1 MIRLEPRARLRIA
14 ACVGSVAAVSLL
26 AACAAKS
33 DAQPATRAAGAALTV
48 GYVVV
53 QPTRVPV
60 TNQLSGRVGA
70 YESSEVR
77 PQVSGVIEKRL
88 FTEGSL
94 VRRGQPLYQI
104 DPSLYRAAVQ
114 QAQANEQSAE
124 ANLTAAK
131 ALADRYRPLAAIHAV
146 SQQDYDNAAAA
157 AGQAKAAVAQ
167 TQAALNTARINLNFT
182 TVPAAIAGRIGRS
195 LSTVGALATTS
206 QVGPLATIQQLDPMF
221 VDIQQSSAEMLALRR
236 GQAVGGQAPGSAAV
250 RLILEDGSVYDQV
263 GTVQFAEVVVD
274 PTTGTVTLRARIA
287 NPAGV
292 LLPGMFVRASFVQ
305 AVDTAAF
312 LVPEAAVSRDPK
324 GQASVYL
331 VAPGDRATQRL
342 VTADRT
348 QGAFWVVT
356 KGLYPGDRVITQGLA
371 NVQPGKALRPV
382 LASTPQR
389 IEPPSVGGGDQ
400 RGGQARTPGARAG

>member
-1 MIRLEPRARLRIA
+1 MIRLEPRARLRTA
-14 ACVGSVAAVSLL
+14 AGVGSVAALSLL

-33 DAQPATRAAGAALTV
+33 GAQPAAHAAGAAVAV

-124 ANLTAAK
+124 ANLTAAQ
-131 ALADRYRPLAAIHAV
+131 ALADRYRPLAAMHAV

-182 TVPAAIAGRIGRS
+182 TVPAPIGGRIGRS

-206 QVGPLATIQQLDPMF
+206 QAGPL
-221 VDIQQSSAEMLALRR
+221 
-236 GQAVGGQAPGSAAV
+236 
-250 RLILEDGSVYDQV
+250 
-263 GTVQFAEVVVD
+263 
-274 PTTGTVTLRARIA
+274 TT
-287 NPAGV
+287 
-292 LLPGMFVRASFVQ
+292 
-305 AVDTAAF
+305 
-312 LVPEAAVSRDPK
+312 
-324 GQASVYL
+324 
-331 VAPGDRATQRL
+331 
-342 VTADRT
+342 
-348 QGAFWVVT
+348 
-356 KGLYPGDRVITQGLA
+356 
-371 NVQPGKALRPV
+371 
-382 LASTPQR
+382 
-389 IEPPSVGGGDQ
+389 
-400 RGGQARTPGARAG
+400 